1 MQVSIETSMS
11 YLSTNF
17 LLKYIFSDSMQL
29 WNKMVKWFMIFK
41 KKVKIKYLKA
51 SKKLDFSTNS
61 IWSRSRLFVSYY
73 APHSVHCNVCNVTLF
88 WHHLDIL
95 LSSSAHQIRH
105 IYLVKCLIM
114 FLLPKSIYYLVAPRL
129 WSLMLFK
136 KNGTPITLKDSIV
149 VSTFAKNTTPTHSP
163 YFSLA
168 LHRTKVRWRFRKI
181 LWPSQNI

>member
-1 MQVSIETSMS
+1 
-11 YLSTNF
+11 
-17 LLKYIFSDSMQL
+17 
-29 WNKMVKWFMIFK
+29 MVKWFMIFK

-51 SKKLDFSTNS
+51 SKNSTFQLTLSGADLDCSFRTM
-61 IWSRSRLFVSYY
+61 LLTQ
-73 APHSVHCNVCNVTLF
+73 CTVCNVTLF

-149 VSTFAKNTTPTHSP
+149 VSKGQLISKCLFGVFNFLQKTNENKSTWGIIIVKSNLFVCFLEEIDDLKKTFRN
-163 YFSLA
+163 
-168 LHRTKVRWRFRKI
+168 
-181 LWPSQNI
+181 

>member
-1 MQVSIETSMS
+1 
-11 YLSTNF
+11 
-17 LLKYIFSDSMQL
+17 
-29 WNKMVKWFMIFK
+29 MIHDIQ

-136 KNGTPITLKDSIV
+136 KKWHSYNFKRLNSSFYLCKKYYSHTFTLLFTGTT
-149 VSTFAKNTTPTHSP
+149 
-163 YFSLA
+163 
-168 LHRTKVRWRFRKI
+168 
-181 LWPSQNI
+181 

>member
-1 MQVSIETSMS
+1 
-11 YLSTNF
+11 
-17 LLKYIFSDSMQL
+17 
-29 WNKMVKWFMIFK
+29 MIHDIQK
-41 KKVKIKYLKA
+41 KGQDKIPK
-51 SKKLDFSTNS
+51 SFKKLDFSTNS

-73 APHSVHCNVCNVTLF
+73 APHSVHCNVTLF

-149 VSTFAKNTTPTHSP
+149 VSKGQLFSKCLFGVFNFLQKTNENFNFTTMVPQVES
-163 YFSLA
+163 F
-168 LHRTKVRWRFRKI
+168 
-181 LWPSQNI
+181 

>member
-1 MQVSIETSMS
+1 MS

-29 WNKMVKWFMIFK
+29 WFYGKMIPDIQ

-51 SKKLDFSTNS
+51 SKNSTFQLTLSGADLDCSFRTM
-61 IWSRSRLFVSYY
+61 LLTQ
-73 APHSVHCNVCNVTLF
+73 CTVCNVTLF

-149 VSTFAKNTTPTHSP
+149 VSKGQL
-163 YFSLA
+163 FSKCLFGVFNF
-168 LHRTKVRWRFRKI
+168 LQKTNENKSTWGIIVVKLNFFV
-181 LWPSQNI
+181 LFLE

>member
-1 MQVSIETSMS
+1 MEVSIETSMS

-29 WNKMVKWFMIFK
+29 WLNDSWYSKR
-41 KKVKIKYLKA
+41 KVKIIYLKA
-51 SKKLDFSTNS
+51 SKNSTFQLTLSGADLDCSFRTM
-61 IWSRSRLFVSYY
+61 LLTQ
-73 APHSVHCNVCNVTLF
+73 CTVCNVTLF

-136 KNGTPITLKDSIV
+136 KKW
-149 VSTFAKNTTPTHSP
+149 HSHN
-163 YFSLA
+163 FKRLNSS
-168 LHRTKVRWRFRKI
+168 F
-181 LWPSQNI
+181 

>member
-1 MQVSIETSMS
+1 MV
-11 YLSTNF
+11 LWLN
-17 LLKYIFSDSMQL
+17 DS
-29 WNKMVKWFMIFK
+29 WYSK
-41 KKVKIKYLKA
+41 KKGQDKIPK
-51 SKKLDFSTNS
+51 SFKKLDFSTNS

-73 APHSVHCNVCNVTLF
+73 ALTQCTVCNVTLF

-149 VSTFAKNTTPTHSP
+149 VSKGQLISKCLFGVFNFLQKTNENKSIWGFIVVK
-163 YFSLA
+163 
-168 LHRTKVRWRFRKI
+168 
-181 LWPSQNI
+181 